1 MIEQEKMSRVVD
13 VCRFVTTN
21 VMQFCDWE
29 AFYAGQ
35 DVLGPPTVRWE
46 WGKQIE
52 GSPFENLDAG
62 CFSFTHG
69 DSTRGSNQKP
79 PFVRAFHKI
88 SCMYVCRYILTSV
101 GSAKILR
108 GTNPKDIS

>member
-1 MIEQEKMSRVVD
+1 MIEREEMSRGAD

-29 AFYAGQ
+29 AFYAGH
-35 DVLGPPTVRWE
+35 DVLGPPVVQWE

-62 CFSFTHG
+62 CFLLTTWRLNTWVQPEATF
-69 DSTRGSNQKP
+69 
-79 PFVRAFHKI
+79 RANF
-88 SCMYVCRYILTSV
+88 S
-101 GSAKILR
+101 
-108 GTNPKDIS
+108 